1 MKEHAGFFERM
12 ALSISNWSE
21 KWFPDSYVFAL
32 LGVLIVAVAAWS
44 IGAPASSISGAF
56 GDGFWSLIPFTL
68 QMTMLIICGY
78 VVSVSKPIEKLI
90 MRVAQIP
97 KDGRMALVL
106 VAFVS
111 LSISLVQWAMST
123 VLTALLVIALA
134 KRKDLNMDYRAAAAA
149 AFVGMG
155 ATWALGLSSSA
166 AQIQANKDSL
176 PENIYQLTGVIPFS
190 ETIFLWQSGVMVI
203 VLIVLSMAIAY
214 WSAPKGKNVKT
225 LADFGIQFE
234 SDAHAQ
240 ALNEHA
246 SAKNSTM
253 TVEAEDKDSSRS
265 LSAADIAVDSPQ
277 EKQKTRPGDWLETSP
292 LLTILVAL
300 IGVWWIYNQFV
311 IHDPMVAISNLNTYN
326 FIFLMLG
333 LILHGTPRNFLNA
346 VYKAVPACAG
356 VLIQFPLYGSIAYM
370 MTKAVNVD
378 GHSVSHYIANFF
390 VSISN
395 QDTFPVIMGIYS
407 AVLGF
412 FVPSG
417 GGKWIIEAPYVMQ
430 AANDLKVHLGWSVQV
445 YNAAEALPNFINP
458 FFMLP
463 MLGILKLKAKDVIG
477 FTVTQ
482 MIFHIPVVL
491 FLLWILGRT
500 LTYVPPM
507 FVN

>member
-1 MKEHAGFFERM
+1 MMEQHSSVFERM
-12 ALSISNWSE
+12 AIRISNWSE

-32 LGVLIVAVAAWS
+32 LGVIIVAIAALL
-44 IGAPASSISGAF
+44 IGAPAISISAAF

-68 QMTMLIICGY
+68 QMTMLIVCGY
-78 VVSVSKPIEKLI
+78 VVSVSKPVEKMIRGL
-90 MRVAQIP
+90 AKIP
-97 KDGRMALVL
+97 KDGRTAIVMIALL
-106 VAFVS
+106 S
-111 LSISLVQWAMST
+111 LLISLIQWAMST

-166 AQIQANKDSL
+166 AQLQANKDSL

-190 ETIFLWQSGVMVI
+190 QTIFLWQSIVI
-203 VLIVLSMAIAY
+203 VLVLIVLSLAIAY
-214 WSAPKGKNVKT
+214 WSAPKGPHVKT
-225 LADFGIQFE
+225 MQDFGLQFDEE
-234 SDAHAQ
+234 SLTTQ
-240 ALNEHA
+240 PN
-246 SAKNSTM
+246 
-253 TVEAEDKDSSRS
+253 KDQQ
-265 LSAADIAVDSPQ
+265 DVI
-277 EKQKTRPGDWLETSP
+277 KRPGDWLETSP
-292 LLTILVAL
+292 WLTIIVSV
-300 IGVWWIYNQFV
+300 IGLFWIYAEFTTK
-311 IHDPMVAISNLNTYN
+311 DPMIAISNLNTYN
-326 FIFLMLG
+326 FLFLILG
-333 LILHGTPRNFLNA
+333 LMLHGTPRSFLNA
-346 VYKAVPACAG
+346 VYKAVPACSG

-370 MTKAVNVD
+370 MTKAINVE
-378 GHSVSHYIANFF
+378 GHSVSHYIASFF

-395 QDTFPVIMGIYS
+395 QETFPVIMGIYS

-482 MIFHIPVVL
+482 MIFHIPIVL
-491 FLLWILGRT
+491 FLLWLLGRT
-500 LTYVPPM
+500 LTYVAPQL
-507 FVN
+507 